1 MISIRNL
8 ASSLCGLALCF
19 SPALAQTPAYPTK
32 PIRIVVPYAPGG
44 STDIVARIIGE
55 QMRQTLGQPFV
66 VESKIGA
73 NGIVAVEEMVRS
85 KGDGY
90 TLMVGN
96 VTTNAITPVIDA
108 KKYKIDYAKDVV
120 PIQRLV
126 DVPHFML
133 GSMTNF
139 APKTLAE
146 ALDYA
151 KKNPG
156 KLRYGTVG
164 VGSYPHYDTALL
176 AQRAGN
182 LDMIAIHNKAGAAG
196 EINDLITGDM
206 QIAIV
211 NVASAAAMVKAGKIR
226 ALSVVNTVRLP
237 EYPDV
242 PTMTESGFP
251 GVGTMAWQ
259 GLFAPAATPKEIL
272 DILFKASTAAL
283 QAPAAQELLA
293 KQYYNIVPAKSLDDA
308 KAWLASEIELWRKT
322 TSEIKIETAE

>member
-1 MISIRNL
+1 MALFRNL
-8 ASSLCGLALCF
+8 GICIAGVVIGCA
-19 SPALAQTPAYPTK
+19 PAAAQAPAYPSK
-32 PIRIVVPYAPGG
+32 PIRIIVPYAPGG

-55 QMRQTLGQPFV
+55 QMRQTLGQPFI

-108 KKYKIDYAKDVV
+108 KKYKIDYMKDVV
-120 PIQRLV
+120 PVQRLV

-133 GSMTNF
+133 GTMTNF

-146 ALDYA
+146 VLELAR
-151 KKNPG
+151 KNPG
-156 KLRYGTVG
+156 KVRYGTVG

-176 AQRAGN
+176 AIRAGN
-182 LDMIAIHNKAGAAG
+182 LDMLAIHNKAGAAG

-211 NVASAAAMVKAGKIR
+211 NVASAASMVKAGKVR
-226 ALSVVNTVRLP
+226 ALALVNTVRLP

-242 PTMTESGFP
+242 PTMTEAGFP

-259 GLFAPAATPKEIL
+259 GLFAPASTPKEIL

-283 QAPAAQELLA
+283 EVPAAMELLA

-308 KAWLASEIELWRKT
+308 KAWLASEIALWRKT
-322 TSEIKIETAE
+322 TSEIKIEMD

>member
-1 MISIRNL
+1 MTLLRL
-8 ASSLCGLALCF
+8 LSLCVAGLVLGPVA
-19 SPALAQTPAYPTK
+19 AAAQGGYPTK
-32 PIRIVVPYAPGG
+32 PIKIIVPYAPGG

-55 QMRQTLGQPFV
+55 QMRLSLGQPFI

-73 NGIVAVEEMVRS
+73 NGIIAVEEMVRS

-108 KKYKIDYAKDVV
+108 KKYKIDYMKDVV
-120 PIQRLV
+120 PVQRLV
-126 DVPHFML
+126 DVPHFLL
-133 GSMTNF
+133 GSTTNF
-139 APKTLAE
+139 APKTLPE
-146 ALDYA
+146 VLDYA
-151 KKNPG
+151 RKNPG

-176 AQRAGN
+176 ASRAGN
-182 LDMIAIHNKAGAAG
+182 LDMLAIHNKAGAAG

-226 ALSVVNTVRLP
+226 AIALIDHKRLP
-237 EYPDV
+237 DYPEL
-242 PTMTESGFP
+242 PTMTELGFE

-259 GLFAPAATPKEIL
+259 GLFAPASTPKDIL
-272 DILFKASTAAL
+272 EILFKASTAAL
-283 QAPAAQELLA
+283 AQPAAQELLA
-293 KQYYNIVPAKSLDDA
+293 KQYYNIVPTASLDEA
-308 KAWLASEIELWRKT
+308 KTWLASEIELWRRT
-322 TSEIKIETAE
+322 TSQIKIETAE